1 MTTGGAGISAATGV
15 ELAHLG
21 VCTDDVDRGA
31 LHTWLMSGAV
41 VRRREPLA
49 VALAGGAVTV
59 LVTGVGQPPAEG
71 FAFFT
76 TAVLAAGVGVGWI
89 YLLAGVLVR
98 RRRTQDVTGLLLLI
112 AGVLWFLQ
120 FLYLSPVGWLF
131 VVGIA
136 LGERHLVPVAHALLA
151 LPDGRLTT
159 MARRLVVAVY
169 ATAIGLSV
177 AVPFVLE
184 RACTRRPCPSP
195 LPVLSAPVWFQDVVL
210 LIDQFG
216 TALLALLVG
225 GVVIARLVRSDGPT
239 RRAITPVLLAGVLL
253 VPVYASRQ
261 LGFLQEPVGIWLYLA
276 ANAAVPIAVLGG
288 LAWARLHRVAVA
300 DLILELDP
308 DTDGDRLQ
316 DALARC
322 VGDPSLRLLFPLD
335 ASDDRDAYLDV
346 AGQPVRSTDGHGRAS
361 TTVTLDG
368 HTIAVVEHDRALL
381 DEPELLDATVAA
393 SRLALHNAKLTAQ
406 VRAQL
411 DELHRSR
418 RRLVLAVDEERRRLE
433 RDLHDGVQ
441 QQLLAVALELGRL
454 RRQALDAQ
462 AGALARPLARAG
474 HDLEHAIDELRRFAR
489 GIHPQVLTD
498 RGVPA
503 ALEALAQRAPL
514 PVEVD
519 ADLGRLPPALEST
532 LYLVAA
538 EALTNT
544 IRHGAANHLRIHARC
559 QHGRVM
565 LEIADDGRGGARTD
579 AGSGL
584 QGLGDR
590 VAALGGT
597 LTLDSTRGNGTRLH
611 IDVPVGTA

>member
-1 MTTGGAGISAATGV
+1 
-15 ELAHLG
+15 
-21 VCTDDVDRGA
+21 
-31 LHTWLMSGAV
+31 MSGAV

-49 VALAGGAVTV
+49 VALVGVAAAVPMSV
-59 LVTGVGQPPAEG
+59 VGRGPPEG

-76 TAVLAAGVGVGWI
+76 TAVLAASVGVGCI

-98 RRRTQDVTGLLLLI
+98 RRRTQDLTGLLLLI

-131 VVGIA
+131 VVGTA
-136 LGERHLVPVAHALLA
+136 LGERHLVPVAHVLLA
-151 LPDGRLTT
+151 LPDGRLTA

-169 ATAIGLSV
+169 VSAIGLSV

-184 RACTRRPCPSP
+184 RACIYRPCPSP
-195 LPVLSAPVWFQDVVL
+195 LPVLSAPVWFQETVL

-253 VPVYASRQ
+253 APVYTSRQ
-261 LGFLQEPVGIWLYLA
+261 LGILQEPVGMWLYLA

-288 LAWARLHRVAVA
+288 QAWARLHRVAVA

-308 DTDGDRLQ
+308 ETDGDRLQ
-316 DALARC
+316 EALARC
-322 VGDPSLRLLFPLD
+322 VGDPSLRLLFPLEV
-335 ASDDRDAYLDV
+335 SDDRNAYLDV
-346 AGQPVRSTDGHGRAS
+346 DGQPVRGVDGPGRAS

-368 HTIAVVEHDRALL
+368 RVIAVLEHDRTLL

-418 RRLVLAVDEERRRLE
+418 RRLVLAVDNERRRLE

-441 QQLLAVALELGRL
+441 QRLLTVALELGRL
-454 RRQALDAQ
+454 RRQAADAGSDELSRSL
-462 AGALARPLARAG
+462 AGAG
-474 HDLEHAIDELRRFAR
+474 HDLDQSIDELRRFAR

-544 IRHGAANHLRIHARC
+544 IRHGAATHLRIHARC
-559 QHGRVM
+559 ADGRAV
-565 LEIADDGRGGARTD
+565 LDIADDGQGGAATS

-584 QGLGDR
+584 QGLNDR

-611 IDVPVGTA
+611 IDVPLGPT

>member
-1 MTTGGAGISAATGV
+1 
-15 ELAHLG
+15 
-21 VCTDDVDRGA
+21 
-31 LHTWLMSGAV
+31 MSGAV

>member
-1 MTTGGAGISAATGV
+1 
-15 ELAHLG
+15 
-21 VCTDDVDRGA
+21 
-31 LHTWLMSGAV
+31 MSGAV
-41 VRRREPLA
+41 VRRREPLV
-49 VALAGGAVTV
+49 VALAGVAGTV
-59 LVTGVGQPPAEG
+59 LVIVLGRAPPDG
-71 FAFFT
+71 FGFVT
-76 TAVLAAGVGVGWI
+76 TAVLATHVGVGWI

-112 AGVLWFLQ
+112 AGVLWFVNVLE
-120 FLYLSPVGWLF
+120 LSPVGWLF

-151 LPDGRLTT
+151 LPNGRLTT

-184 RACTRRPCPSP
+184 RACTRRLCPDP

-225 GVVIARLVRSDGPT
+225 GVVIVRLVRSDGPT
-239 RRAITPVLLAGVLL
+239 RRAIIPVLMAGVLL

-261 LGFLQEPVGIWLYLA
+261 LGFLQESVGMWLYLA
-276 ANAAVPIAVLGG
+276 ANAAVPLAVLGG

-300 DLILELDP
+300 DLILELDS
-308 DTDGDRLQ
+308 DTAGDRLQ
-316 DALARC
+316 AALARC

-335 ASDDRDAYLDV
+335 TSDGRSVYLDV
-346 AGQPVRSTDGHGRAS
+346 DGQPVHSADGYGRAS

-368 HTIAVVEHDRALL
+368 RTIAVLEHDRALL

-418 RRLVLAVDEERRRLE
+418 RRLILAVDNERRRLE

-454 RRQALDAQ
+454 RRQALDAT
-462 AGALARPLARAG
+462 AGELVRSLAGAG
-474 HDLEHAIDELRRFAR
+474 HDLEQAIDELRRFAR

-544 IRHGAANHLRIHARC
+544 IRHGAATHLRIHARC
-559 QHGRVM
+559 EDGQVM
-565 LEIADDGRGGARTD
+565 LEIADDGQGGARAD

-584 QGLGDR
+584 QGLNDR
-590 VAALGGT
+590 VTALGGT

-611 IDVPVGTA
+611 IDVPLGPT